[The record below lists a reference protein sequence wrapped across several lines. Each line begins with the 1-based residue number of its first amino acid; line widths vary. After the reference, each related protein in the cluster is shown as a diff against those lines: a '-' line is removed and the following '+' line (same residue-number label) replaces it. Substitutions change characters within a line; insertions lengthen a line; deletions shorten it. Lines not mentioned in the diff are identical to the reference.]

1 MFFSDIAGQENVKS
15 KLIQSVRNQRISH
28 AWLFTGPE
36 GNGKLALAIAYAQY
50 LSCKNKQ
57 VNDSCGTCESCVKYE
72 KLIHPD
78 LHFVYP
84 VIKTKK
90 NQKPISDDFIQ
101 EWRKYIFNF
110 PYYSLNNWLTQLGV
124 ENQQAGIFTQE
135 SAEIIRKLNLKSFE
149 AEYKIMIIWMPER
162 MNATASNKL
171 LKIIEEPPPKTVFI
185 LVSDDTEKI
194 INTILSRTQLLKIP
208 KISSESMFDKIK
220 EKYNFADEIVHDI
233 VSISNGNFSVARNLI
248 YQIENKNE
256 SEQFIRFAEL
266 MRYAYGLRIIELQEW
281 IEQISRTGRE
291 YQKQFLLYALR
302 MLRENFILNKSPE
315 NKDDILFLTN
325 KERDFSE
332 KFNTFIHQKNIYDLT
347 NEFNEAY
354 NHIERNGY
362 SKLIFMDL
370 ALKTARLLKVKPQ

>member
-1 MFFSDIAGQENVKS
+1 MFFKDIAGQENVKS
-15 KLIQSVRNQRISH
+15 KLIQSVQNQRISH

-110 PYYSLNNWLTQLGV
+110 PYYSLNNWLTELGV

-149 AEYKIMIIWMPER
+149 AEYKVMIIWMPER

-208 KISSESMFDKIK
+208 KIGSESMFDKIK

-233 VSISNGNFSVARNLI
+233 VNISNGNFSVARNLI

-256 SEQFIRFAEL
+256 SEQFVRFAEL
-266 MRYAYGLRIIELQEW
+266 MRYAYGLKIIELQEW